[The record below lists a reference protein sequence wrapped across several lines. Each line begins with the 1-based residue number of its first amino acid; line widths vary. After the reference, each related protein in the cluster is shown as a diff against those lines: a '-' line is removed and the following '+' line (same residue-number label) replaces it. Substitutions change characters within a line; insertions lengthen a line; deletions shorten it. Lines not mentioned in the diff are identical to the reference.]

1 MAKRNS
7 GNQDFTPN
15 ADGFDMTSGTTPR
28 KLTLTGGDVT
38 ITGAASGG
46 LTYSFP
52 TQSNY
57 TRLIGSNG
65 GDNALFTNDVGTY
78 ATTVTAAGTT
88 ILTVASPKRQYFTGT
103 TTQICRLPVATT
115 LELGT
120 TYEIVNESTGLV
132 TINEGDG
139 TDFTPPLTVP
149 SQSILSITCTNIGT
163 TQGVWGYHI
172 KSMEGINLGTQYIIT
187 NTNRSLTSQT
197 AAQKIFA
204 VTSGSGILGAF
215 PVVTGYQYIF
225 ECFVHLTGLSGTSGT
240 FGFAIGLSGAVIAT
254 NGLKWTSTASK
265 ITNLATQTAV
275 FSTFNTAAANTNLTP
290 NTTFTA
296 GMMMIKGVVSFST
309 AGNIIP
315 SVSLSTAAAATVN
328 VGSYFK
334 IERLTPTTVA
344 SSLAWL

>member
-15 ADGFDMTSGTTPR
+15 ADGFDITSGTTPR

-78 ATTVTAAGTT
+78 ATTTTAAGTT
-88 ILTVASPKRQYFTGT
+88 VLTVASPKRQYFTGT

-120 TYEIVNESTGLV
+120 TYEIVNESTGLI
-132 TINEGDG
+132 TMNTGAAAA
-139 TDFTPPLTVP
+139 FTPPLTVP
-149 SQSILSITCTNIGT
+149 SQSMLSITCTNIGST
-163 TQGVWGYHI
+163 AGVWDYFI
-172 KSMEGINLGTQYIIT
+172 SSMEGINLGTQYIIT
-187 NTNRSLTSQT
+187 NTNRNLTSQT

-204 VTSGSGILGAF
+204 VTSGAGTNGEF
-215 PVVTGYQYIF
+215 TVVTGYHYIF
-225 ECFVHLTGLSGTSGT
+225 ECFVHLTTLSATSGT
-240 FGFAIGLSGAVIAT
+240 FGFALGLSTAVIAT

-265 ITNLATQTAV
+265 AATLSTQASPQ
-275 FSTFNTAAANTNLTP
+275 STFNTAAANTALTA
-290 NTTFTA
+290 NSTATA
-296 GMMMIKGVVSFST
+296 GMMLIKGIVNFST
-309 AGNIIP
+309 GGTIIP
-315 SVSLSTAAAATVN
+315 SVSLSVAAAATVN

-334 IERLTPTTVA
+334 IERFTPTTVS
-344 SSLAWL
+344 SSLGWA